1 MIEALWNGLLI
12 TLQWKTFLMM
22 MITIPIGLILGI
34 LPGIGGK
41 VGLAILIPFCFGM
54 KPEMAFAFLLG
65 MHAVVHTGSPIP
77 AILFNTPD
85 GPAAAT
91 CIDGY
96 PMAQKGEAGRAM
108 GAALAAS
115 GVGGVVGAICMALTI
130 PVVRPLVLAFGPP
143 EFFMMTI
150 VGLTFISIMAGD
162 SLIKGFM
169 AGGMGMIISFVGMDP
184 QTGVVRYAFNQLYL
198 FDGINIVTIVI
209 GIFAMAEVIDMGIQG
224 GSIAHTRPED
234 VKGSGVWQGIKD
246 TFIHWKLTLRC
257 SVIGSII
264 GMIPGLGGEAA
275 SWICYGHAVQ
285 TAKDPKRYG
294 LGAVEGVLAPEAAN
308 NSKEGGGLIPTVA
321 FGVPSSG
328 AMAILLGAF
337 IVIGL
342 VPGQEMLTKHLDL
355 VFSMVWILAFANI
368 IGVLISL
375 AFVGPMARITF
386 IRISGVI
393 PFILAFALLG
403 SYLATNHF
411 GDLIVTFIFGLVGYG
426 MKVFKYPRGPMT
438 LGIVLGKL
446 SENYLHLSMNLYGIY
461 FLLRPLTLLLIAI
474 IVATVIY
481 QYLRRRKMDKMET
494 LGKGGAL

>member
-1 MIEALWNGLLI
+1 MVEALINGLLMI
-12 TLQWKTFLMM
+12 LQWKTFLMM

-34 LPGIGGK
+34 LPGVGGK
-41 VGLAILIPFCFGM
+41 VGLAILIPFCFGW

-91 CIDGY
+91 CLDGY

-108 GAALAAS
+108 GAALASS
-115 GVGGVVGAICMALTI
+115 GVGGVVGAVCMALTI

-150 VGLTFISIMAGD
+150 VGLTFISVMSGD
-162 SLIKGFM
+162 SLIKGLM
-169 AGGMGMIISFVGMDP
+169 AGGMGMVVSFVGMDP
-184 QTGVVRYAFNQLYL
+184 QTGVVRFAFNQLYL
-198 FDGINIVTIVI
+198 FDGVNIVTIVI
-209 GIFAMAEVIDMGIQG
+209 GIFAMAEVIDMGIKG
-224 GSIAHTRPED
+224 GSIAHTQPED
-234 VKGSGVWQGIKD
+234 VKGAGVWQGIKD

-285 TAKDPKRYG
+285 TAKDPQRYG
-294 LGAVEGVLAPEAAN
+294 KGAVEGVLAPEAAN

-375 AFVGPMARITF
+375 TFVKPLAKITF
-386 IRISGVI
+386 IRISAII

-403 SYLATNHF
+403 SFLATNNF

-446 SENYLHLSMNLYGIY
+446 SENYLHLSLNLYGIY
-461 FLLRPLTLLLIAI
+461 FLVRPITLALIAI
-474 IVATVIY
+474 TLATVFY
-481 QYLRRRKMDKMET
+481 QIHRKRKMEKQSE
-494 LGKGGAL
+494 GGLL

>member
-1 MIEALWNGLLI
+1 MIEALFNGLKM
-12 TLQWKTFLMM
+12 TLQWETFLMM
-22 MITIPIGLILGI
+22 LLTIPIGLILGI
-34 LPGIGGK
+34 LPGVGGK
-41 VGLAILIPFCFGM
+41 VGLAILIPFVFGM
-54 KPEMAFAFLLG
+54 RPELAFAFLLG

-108 GAALAAS
+108 GAALASS
-115 GVGGVVGAICMALTI
+115 GVGGVIGAICMALTI

-150 VGLTFISIMAGD
+150 VGLTFISVMSGD

-169 AGGMGMIISFVGMDP
+169 AGGMGMIISYVGMDP
-184 QTGVVRYAFNQLYL
+184 QTGIVRFAFDQIYL
-198 FDGINIVTIVI
+198 FDGVNIVTVVI
-209 GIFAMAEVIDMGIQG
+209 GIFAIAEVIDMGIKG
-224 GSIAHTRPED
+224 GSIAHTQAED
-234 VKGSGVWQGIKD
+234 IKGAGVWQGIKD
-246 TFIHWKLTLRC
+246 TFIHWKLTVRC

-285 TAKDPKRYG
+285 TAKDPSRYG
-294 LGAVEGVLAPEAAN
+294 RGAVEGVLAPEAAN

-337 IVIGL
+337 IMVGL

-355 VFSMVWILAFANI
+355 VFSMVWVLAFANI
-368 IGVLISL
+368 IGVLMCL
-375 AFVGPMARITF
+375 AFVGPLAKITF
-386 IRISGVI
+386 IRISAII
-393 PFILAFALLG
+393 PFILSFALLG
-403 SYLATNHF
+403 SFLATNNF
-411 GDLIVTFIFGLVGYG
+411 ADLIVTLIFGLIGYG
-426 MKVFKYPRGPMT
+426 MKVFKFPRGPMT

-446 SENYLHLSMNLYGIY
+446 SENYLHLSINLYGIY
-461 FLLRPLTLLLIAI
+461 FLVRPLTLVLIAI
-474 IVATVIY
+474 IVATILY
-481 QYLRRRKMDKMET
+481 QLHRRRKMEKMPD
-494 LGKGGAL
+494 GGML

>member
-1 MIEALWNGLLI
+1 MGMVEALINGLLM

-34 LPGIGGK
+34 LPGVGGK
-41 VGLAILIPFCFGM
+41 VGLAILIPFCFGW

-91 CIDGY
+91 CLDGY

-115 GVGGVVGAICMALTI
+115 GVGGVVGAVCMALTI

-150 VGLTFISIMAGD
+150 VGLTFISVMSGD
-162 SLIKGFM
+162 SLIKGLM
-169 AGGMGMIISFVGMDP
+169 AGGMGMVVSFVGMDP
-184 QTGVVRYAFNQLYL
+184 QTGVVRFAFNQLYL

-209 GIFAMAEVIDMGIQG
+209 GIFAMAEVIDMGIKG
-224 GSIAHTRPED
+224 GSIAHTQPED
-234 VKGSGVWQGIKD
+234 VKGAGVWQGIKD

-285 TAKDPKRYG
+285 TAKDPQRYG
-294 LGAVEGVLAPEAAN
+294 KGAVEGVLAPEAAN

-355 VFSMVWILAFANI
+355 VFSMVWVLAFANI

-375 AFVGPMARITF
+375 TFVKPLSRITF
-386 IRISGVI
+386 IRISAII

-403 SYLATNHF
+403 SFLATNNF

-446 SENYLHLSMNLYGIY
+446 SENYLHLSLNLYGIY
-461 FLLRPLTLLLIAI
+461 FLVRPIALVLIAI
-474 IVATVIY
+474 TLATVIY
-481 QYLRRRKMDKMET
+481 QIHRKRKMEKQSE
-494 LGKGGAL
+494 GGLL

>member
-1 MIEALWNGLLI
+1 MFEALINGLMM
-12 TLQWKTFLMM
+12 TLHWKTFLMM
-22 MITIPIGLILGI
+22 LATIPIGLILGI
-34 LPGIGGK
+34 LPGVGGK
-41 VGLAILIPFCFGM
+41 VGLAIMIPFVFGM
-54 KPEMAFAFLLG
+54 QPEIAFAFLLG

-91 CIDGY
+91 CLDGF

-115 GVGGVVGAICMALTI
+115 GVGGVVGAVCMALTI
-130 PVVRPLVLAFGPP
+130 PVVRPIVLAFGPP

-150 VGLTFISIMAGD
+150 VGLTFISVMSGD
-162 SLIKGFM
+162 SLIKGLM
-169 AGGMGMIISFVGMDP
+169 AGGMGMIVSYVGMDP
-184 QTGVVRYAFNQLYL
+184 QTGVVRFAFDQIYL
-198 FDGINIVTIVI
+198 FDGINIVTVVI
-209 GIFAMAEVIDMGIQG
+209 GIFAIAEVIEMGIEG
-224 GSIAHTRPED
+224 GSIAHTQAED
-234 VKGSGVWQGIKD
+234 VKGAGVWQGIKD

-294 LGAVEGVLAPEAAN
+294 TGAVEGVIAPEAAN

-337 IVIGL
+337 IMVGL

-355 VFSMVWILAFANI
+355 VFSMVWVLAFANI
-368 IGVLISL
+368 IGVLMSL
-375 AFVGPMARITF
+375 AFVGPLAKITF
-386 IRISGVI
+386 IRISAII
-393 PFILAFALLG
+393 PFILSFALLG
-403 SYLATNHF
+403 SFLATSNF
-411 GDLIVTFIFGLVGYG
+411 ADLIVTLIFGVIGYG
-426 MKVFKYPRGPMT
+426 MKVFKFPRGPMT

-446 SENYLHLSMNLYGIY
+446 SENYLHLSINLYGIY
-461 FLLRPLTLLLIAI
+461 FLVRPLTLVLIAI
-474 IVATVIY
+474 IVATILY
-481 QYLRRRKMDKMET
+481 QLHRRRKMEKMPD
-494 LGKGGAL
+494 GGML

>member
-1 MIEALWNGLLI
+1 MFEALINGLMM

-22 MITIPIGLILGI
+22 LATIPIGLILGI
-34 LPGIGGK
+34 LPGVGGK
-41 VGLAILIPFCFGM
+41 VGLAILIPFVFGM
-54 KPEMAFAFLLG
+54 DPSIAFAFLLG

-115 GVGGVVGAICMALTI
+115 GVGGVVGAACMALTI
-130 PVVRPLVLAFGPP
+130 PVVRPVVLAFGPP

-150 VGLTFISIMAGD
+150 VGLTFISVMAGD
-162 SLIKGFM
+162 SLIKGLM
-169 AGGMGMIISFVGMDP
+169 AGGMGMIISYVGMDP
-184 QTGVVRYAFNQLYL
+184 QTGVVRFAFDQVYL
-198 FDGINIVTIVI
+198 FDGINIVTVVI
-209 GIFAMAEVIDMGIQG
+209 GIFAVAEVIDMGIEG
-224 GSIAHTRPED
+224 GSIAHTRAED
-234 VKGSGVWQGIKD
+234 VKGAGVWQGIKD

-257 SVIGSII
+257 SVIGSVI

-285 TAKDPKRYG
+285 TAKDPERYG
-294 LGAVEGVLAPEAAN
+294 KGAVEGVLAPESAN

-337 IVIGL
+337 IMVGL

-355 VFSMVWILAFANI
+355 VFSMVWILVFANI
-368 IGVLISL
+368 IGVLMSL
-375 AFVGPMARITF
+375 AFVGPLAKITF
-386 IRISGVI
+386 IRISVI
-393 PFILAFALLG
+393 VPFILAFALLG
-403 SYLATNHF
+403 SYLATSNF
-411 GDLIVTFIFGLVGYG
+411 ADLIVTLIFGLIGYG
-426 MKVFKYPRGPMT
+426 MKAFKFPRGPMT

-446 SENYLHLSMNLYGIY
+446 SENYLHLSVNLYGVF
-461 FLLRPLTLLLIAI
+461 FLVRPLTLVLIAI
-474 IVATVIY
+474 IVATILY
-481 QYLRRRKMDKMET
+481 QLHRRRKMDKIQA
-494 LGKGGAL
+494 GGVL

>member
-1 MIEALWNGLLI
+1 MTMIEALYNGLLM
-12 TLQWKTFLMM
+12 TLQWKTFSMM
-22 MITIPIGLILGI
+22 MLTIPIGLILGI
-34 LPGIGGK
+34 LPGVGGK

-54 KPEMAFAFLLG
+54 KPEVAFAFLLG

-91 CIDGY
+91 CLDGY

-108 GAALAAS
+108 GAALASS
-115 GVGGVVGAICMALTI
+115 GVGGVIGAITMALTI

-150 VGLTFISIMAGD
+150 VGLTFISVMSGD
-162 SLIKGFM
+162 SLIKGLM
-169 AGGMGMIISFVGMDP
+169 AGGMGMVISFVGMDP
-184 QTGVVRYAFNQLYL
+184 QTGVVRFAFNQLYL

-209 GIFAMAEVIDMGIQG
+209 GIFAMAEVIDMGIKG
-224 GSIAHTRPED
+224 GSIAHTQAED
-234 VKGSGVWQGIKD
+234 VKGAGVWQGIKD
-246 TFIHWKLTLRC
+246 TFIHWKLTVRC
-257 SVIGSII
+257 SIIGSII
-264 GMIPGLGGEAA
+264 GMVPGLGGEAA

-285 TAKDPKRYG
+285 TAKDPQRYG
-294 LGAVEGVLAPEAAN
+294 KGAVEGVLAPEAAN

-355 VFSMVWILAFANI
+355 VFSMVWVLAFANI

-375 AFVGPMARITF
+375 TFVKPLSKITF
-386 IRISGVI
+386 IRISAII

-403 SYLATNHF
+403 SFLATNNF
-411 GDLIVTFIFGLVGYG
+411 GDLIVTFLFGLVGYG

-446 SENYLHLSMNLYGIY
+446 SENYLHLSLNLYGIY
-461 FLLRPLTLLLIAI
+461 FLVRPITLVLMAI
-474 IVATVIY
+474 IVVTVLY
-481 QYLRRRKMDKMET
+481 QLHRNRKMAKLSE
-494 LGKGGAL
+494 GGLE

>member
-1 MIEALWNGLLI
+1 MTMIEALYHGLLI

-22 MITIPIGLILGI
+22 MLTIPIGLILGI
-34 LPGIGGK
+34 LPGVGGK

-54 KPEMAFAFLLG
+54 SPEMAFAFLLG

-91 CIDGY
+91 CLDGY

-115 GVGGVVGAICMALTI
+115 GVGGVIGAVCMALTI

-150 VGLTFISIMAGD
+150 VGLTFISVMSGD
-162 SLIKGFM
+162 SLIKGLM
-169 AGGMGMIISFVGMDP
+169 AGGMGMVISFVGMDP
-184 QTGVVRYAFNQLYL
+184 QTGVVRFAFNQLYL

-209 GIFAMAEVIDMGIQG
+209 GIFAMAEVIDMGIKG
-224 GSIAHTRPED
+224 GSIAHTQAED
-234 VKGSGVWQGIKD
+234 VKGAGVWQGIKD
-246 TFIHWKLTLRC
+246 TFIHWKLTVRC
-257 SVIGSII
+257 SIIGSII

-285 TAKDPKRYG
+285 TAKDPQRYG
-294 LGAVEGVLAPEAAN
+294 KGAVEGVLAPEAAN

-355 VFSMVWILAFANI
+355 VFSMVWVLAFANI

-375 AFVGPMARITF
+375 TFVKPLSKITF
-386 IRISGVI
+386 IRISAII

-403 SYLATNHF
+403 SFLATNNF
-411 GDLIVTFIFGLVGYG
+411 GDLIVTFIFGLIGYG

-446 SENYLHLSMNLYGIY
+446 SENYLHLSLNLYGIY
-461 FLLRPLTLLLIAI
+461 FLVRPITLVLMAI
-474 IVATVIY
+474 IVVTVLY
-481 QYLRRRKMDKMET
+481 QLHRNRKMAKLSE
-494 LGKGGAL
+494 GGLE

>member
-1 MIEALWNGLLI
+1 MIEALYNGLLI

-22 MITIPIGLILGI
+22 MLTIPIGLTLGI

-54 KPEMAFAFLLG
+54 NPEMAFAFLLG

-91 CIDGY
+91 CLDGY

-108 GAALAAS
+108 GAALASS

-150 VGLTFISIMAGD
+150 VGLTFISVMSGD
-162 SLIKGFM
+162 SLIKGLM
-169 AGGMGMIISFVGMDP
+169 AGGMGMVISFVGMDP

-209 GIFAMAEVIDMGIQG
+209 GIFAMAEVIEMGIKG
-224 GSIAHTRPED
+224 GSIAHTRAED
-234 VKGSGVWQGIKD
+234 VKGAGVWQGIKD

-257 SVIGSII
+257 SVIGSVI

-285 TAKDPKRYG
+285 TAKDPQRYG
-294 LGAVEGVLAPEAAN
+294 KGAVEGVLAPEAAN

-328 AMAILLGAF
+328 SMAILLGAF
-337 IVIGL
+337 SVVGL

-355 VFSMVWILAFANI
+355 VFSMVWVLAFANI
-368 IGVLISL
+368 IGVLMCLTFVKPL
-375 AFVGPMARITF
+375 AKITF
-386 IRISGVI
+386 VKISAVI

-403 SYLATNHF
+403 SFLATNNF

-426 MKVFKYPRGPMT
+426 MKVFHYPRGPMT

-446 SENYLHLSMNLYGIY
+446 SENYLHLSINLYGIY
-461 FLLRPLTLLLIAI
+461 FLLRPITLVFMAI
-474 IVATVIY
+474 IVATILY
-481 QYLRRRKMDKMET
+481 QMHRKRKMEKLQE
-494 LGKGGAL
+494 GGSL